1 MVLLGAQGEGL
12 RCCCRSGGAA
22 GSGHEL
28 RLQLLGGR
36 GFAHTEGREREH
48 GPGLVTTL
56 LPDTIIARLPRP
68 QLRLDLPAAEVQRTV
83 EAAPLRWALADDQL
97 GAAELPLAELRDA
110 LALGLRVFHGALGAV
125 VQVIDER
132 CRRRNCLESPDDLPH
147 RLPANPQPVL
157 APEPRRD
164 HLEVVAPLRQAGEYL
179 GV

>member
-22 GSGHEL
+22 GGGYEL
-28 RLQLLGGR
+28 RLRLLGG
-36 GFAHTEGREREH
+36 REH
-48 GPGLVTTL
+48 GPGLVVTL

-68 QLRLDLPAAEVQRTV
+68 QLCLDLPAAEVQRTG
-83 EAAPLRWALADDQL
+83 EEAPLRWALADDQL
-97 GAAELPLAELRDA
+97 GAAELPPAELRNA

-132 CRRRNCLESPDDLPH
+132 CRRRNCLEPPDDLPH

-164 HLEVVAPLRQAGEYL
+164 HLEVVAPLRHAGEYL